1 MRVKK
6 VMLNLRPKDRVNQ
19 SLGYDASP
27 DTADCEFALSKPI
40 HLKSEG
46 HFYLRSAYFPISFKN
61 VVEGY
66 NDRFAIVFRP
76 ATTSTDDK
84 SVWATVQI
92 PVGHYNTL
100 TDLATAINAQLAKL
114 ATTDFGTITSA
125 GGVAF
130 SYTNS
135 YTGKLLNAA
144 MTCTVSTAAATKNH
158 LVFTLADTD
167 FHNGGIETKDGTT
180 LTSLG
185 ATTHNGGFQI
195 VFGLLGSPVNNING
209 RTAEKLLGFG
219 NEKKQLDGNN
229 YPFSPSTVFDST
241 SSTQTLNSDS
251 IGNVLLTPYIYVRC
265 DLARQSVETFNKT
278 SKQTDLI
285 GKIPLVSSTYGSVL
299 YYEADNNPLEFL
311 LADGTIQNVRIY
323 MTDADGRRLE
333 LGDNEWELALV
344 FEGLVD

>member
-76 ATTSTDDK
+76 TTSSTDDK

-92 PVGHYNTL
+92 PVGQYDTL
-100 TDLATAINAQLAKL
+100 SALASAINTQLAKL
-114 ATTDFGTITSA
+114 ATTSFGTITSA

-144 MTCTVSTAAATKNH
+144 MTCTVSTDAATKDH
-158 LVFTLADTD
+158 LVFTLPDTD

-209 RTAEKLLGFG
+209 RSAEKLLGFG
-219 NEKKQLDGNN
+219 GEKKQLDGNA
-229 YPFSPSTVFDST
+229 YPFSPTDAFDST
-241 SSTQTLNSDS
+241 SAEQTLNSDS
-251 IGNVLLTPYIYVRC
+251 IGNTLLTPYIYVRC

-285 GKIPLVSSTYGSVL
+285 GKIPLVSSSYGSVL
-299 YYEADNNPLEFL
+299 FYEADNNPLEFL

>member
-19 SLGYDASP
+19 SLGYDANP

-76 ATTSTDDK
+76 TTSSTDDK

-92 PVGHYNTL
+92 PVGQYDTL
-100 TDLATAINAQLAKL
+100 SALATAINAQLAKL
-114 ATTDFGTITSA
+114 ATSGFGTITSA
-125 GGVAF
+125 GGVALSYH
-130 SYTNS
+130 SYTS
-135 YTGKLLNAA
+135 SALLNNA
-144 MTCTVSTAAATKNH
+144 MTCTVSTDAATKDH
-158 LVFTLADTD
+158 LVFSLPATTFSA
-167 FHNGGIETKDGTT
+167 GGILTKDGTT
-180 LTSLG
+180 LTTLG
-185 ATTHNGGFQI
+185 SQAHNGGFQI

-219 NEKKQLDGNN
+219 GEKKQLDGNA
-229 YPFSPSTVFDST
+229 YVFSPSSAFDST
-241 SSTQTLNSDS
+241 TATQTQNSDS
-251 IGNVLLTPYIYVRC
+251 IGNTLLTPYIYVRC

-285 GKIPLVSSTYGSVL
+285 GKIPLVSSSYGSVL
-299 YYEADNNPLEFL
+299 FYEADNNPLEFL
-311 LADGTIQNVRIY
+311 LADGTIQNLRIS

-333 LGDNEWELALV
+333 LGDNEWELSLV

>member
-19 SLGYDASP
+19 SLGYDANP

-76 ATTSTDDK
+76 TTTSTDDK

-92 PVGHYNTL
+92 PVGQYDTL
-100 TDLATAINAQLAKL
+100 SALATAINGVLSKL
-114 ATTDFGTITSA
+114 DETSFGTITSA

-130 SYTNS
+130 SYANTYS
-135 YTGKLLNAA
+135 GKLLNDA
-144 MTCTVSTAAATKNH
+144 MTCTVSTDAATKDH
-158 LVFTLADTD
+158 LVFTMPATN
-167 FHNGGIETKDGTT
+167 FHSASIQTKDGTS
-180 LTSLG
+180 LTSQD
-185 ATTHNGGFQI
+185 HNGGFQI

-209 RTAEKLLGFG
+209 RSAEKLLGFG
-219 NEKKQLDGNN
+219 GEKKQLDGNA
-229 YPFSPSTVFDST
+229 YVFSPSTAFNST
-241 SSTQTLNSDS
+241 SSAQTLNSDS
-251 IGNVLLTPYIYVRC
+251 IGNTLLTPYIYVRC

-285 GKIPLVSSTYGSVL
+285 GKIPLVSSSYGSVL
-299 YYEADNNPLEFL
+299 FYEADNNPLEFL
-311 LADGTIQNVRIY
+311 LADGTIQNLRIS

-333 LGDNEWELALV
+333 LGDNEWELSLV